1 MSEAVRQRT
10 SSRPRAAWLAAV
22 ALLLAGLSAGC
33 TRPQN
38 RVVLYCA
45 QDEEFANAI
54 LATFRQRTG
63 LEVAPKFDTEADK
76 SVSLYLE
83 LVREKDRPRCDVFWN
98 NEILSTI
105 RLQRQG
111 MLEPYASPSAA
122 PYPAWCHGPKDTWHA
137 FAERARILVVNTR
150 LVKEKDRPHSLLD
163 LTRPEWK
170 GRVVMAKPGYGTT
183 ATQAACLFA
192 VLGPE
197 KAKQYYLDLRANDV
211 QIAPGNRQVAAWVGA
226 GKSPGG
232 RPVAVGTCDPDDALE
247 EMETNPDVALVFPD
261 ADRPK
266 GDPMGTLFI
275 PNTVAILKGA
285 PDADGARKLVDY
297 LLSAEVET
305 KLAEGGSH
313 QMPLNPE
320 VKAKLPEALAGLRT
334 AKRMDVDFGK
344 AAALWDEVQT
354 FLRNEFARP

>member
-1 MSEAVRQRT
+1 MTAAASPVFRGGPWR
-10 SSRPRAAWLAAV
+10 RAAALALV
-22 ALLLAGLSAGC
+22 VVVGLAGCA
-33 TRPQN
+33 RPQG

-45 QDEEFANAI
+45 QDEEFAGDV
-54 LATFRQRTG
+54 LGTFRQRTG
-63 LEVAPKFDTEADK
+63 LDVAPKFDTEADK

-83 LVREKDRPRCDVFWN
+83 LVAEKDRPRCDVFWN

-105 RLQRQG
+105 RLQRQK
-111 MLEPYASPSAA
+111 MLEPYPSPSAA
-122 PYPAWCHGPKDTWHA
+122 PYPAWCKGPDDTWHA

-150 LVKEKDRPHSLLD
+150 LVKEKDRPRGLLD

-170 GRVVMAKPGYGTT
+170 GRVAMAKPEYGTT

-197 KAKQYYLDLRANDV
+197 KAKQYYRDLRANDV

-226 GKSPGG
+226 GRSPGG
-232 RPVAVGTCDPDDALE
+232 RAVAVGTCDPDDALE
-247 EMETNPDVALVFPD
+247 EMATNPDVGLVFPD

-285 PDADGARKLVDY
+285 PDPDVARKLVDY
-297 LLSAEVET
+297 LLSAEVEK

-313 QMPLNPE
+313 QMPLNPQ
-320 VKAKLPEALAGLRT
+320 VKADLPKALEGLRS
-334 AKRMDVDFGK
+334 AKRMDVDFDK
-344 AAALWDEVQT
+344 AAGLWDEVQT